1 MLAEMTIKQGAEVAR
16 AGSLGVRVAHPGH
29 VGHSAAAC
37 ERGDGEGH
45 DCRECCERGE
55 LETHVDLLGRV
66 RVHASFA
73 HAKDLVRLAGT
84 APKRAAWVPLR
95 AAGQLAVE
103 PTSCALSR

>member
-37 ERGDGEGH
+37 ERGEGQGH

-73 HAKDLVRLAGT
+73 HVKDLVRSKLERHPSTQLGCRCST
-84 APKRAAWVPLR
+84 AR
-95 AAGQLAVE
+95 QLEVE
-103 PTSCALSR
+103 PTSCAL